1 MGKTVY
7 YTLSD
12 DTIVELS
19 DDQLA
24 RIDERAERGD
34 DAYYADIPEITD
46 EFLRNVKVVYPV
58 ANEEAEGEAEKEVSL
73 RLSKTTLNY
82 FRENGEAYETRI
94 SAVLDEYVAS
104 QRKA

>member
-7 YTLSD
+7 YTLND

-19 DDQLA
+19 DEQLA
-24 RIDERAERGD
+24 RIDERAERGG

-46 EFLRNVKVVYPV
+46 EFLRNAKVVYPV
-58 ANEEAEGEAEKEVSL
+58 VSKTKEEQAQEEVSL
-73 RLSKTTLNY
+73 LLNRETLNY

-94 SAVLDEYVAS
+94 SAVLDDYVAS
-104 QRKA
+104 RRQA